1 MSLATVYSRALIGVE
16 AVEVTVETHL
26 SNGLPGFA
34 IVGLPETAVKESRE
48 RVRSA
53 ILNTGLVFP
62 DRRITVNLAPAD
74 LPKAGGRYDLAIAL
88 SILAASRQIRP
99 QALQGLEILGE
110 LALDGSVRRLQGII
124 PAIMAARD
132 NDRRI
137 LLPRENLRELA
148 LVGYKRGC
156 CLESLTSYVDH
167 LANNSALPDCDSLD
181 IETFQDSR
189 QDQLVCDIRGQRL
202 AKRAV
207 QVAASGGHHLL
218 MVGPP
223 GSGKTMLTQTLASLL
238 PPMSISEA
246 LEVATIKSV
255 VSTDPHDSRWLRR
268 PLRSPIIRP
277 PAWPWWEVVTGPA
290 PRAKSAWP
298 TAGYSLLD
306 ELTEFKQGVLDSLR
320 EPLESGEI
328 SISRANYRVK
338 FPARFQ
344 LLAAMNP
351 CPCGYAGDIRHACRC
366 SPERIRSYL
375 GKLSGPLLDRLDLI
389 VEVPGLSQAELLE
402 QKPDATDWNGIRQRI
417 AQCRSLQL
425 ERAGKL
431 NCALSGTEL
440 ELYCGLDKPLRRKF
454 ILAVEKLGLSAR
466 AIHRLI
472 RVARTIADY
481 EDSKRIEQTHLWEAL
496 SLRRSRFLQSANR

>member
-34 IVGLPETAVKESRE
+34 IVGLPETAVKESKE

-88 SILAASRQIRP
+88 SILAASRQIQP
-99 QALQGLEILGE
+99 QVLQGLEILGE

-124 PAIMAARD
+124 PAIIAARD

-148 LVGYKRGC
+148 LVGYKQGR
-156 CLESLTSYVDH
+156 CLESLASYIDH

-181 IETFQDSR
+181 SEICQDSQ

-207 QVAASGGHHLL
+207 QVAAGGGHHLL

-223 GSGKTMLTQTLASLL
+223 GSGKTMLAQTLASLL
-238 PPMSISEA
+238 PPMSTSEA
-246 LEVATIKSV
+246 LEVAAIKSV
-255 VSTDPHDSRWLRR
+255 VSTDPFDSSWLRR
-268 PLRSPIIRP
+268 PLRSPLHT
-277 PAWPWWEVVTGPA
+277 ATAVALVGGGT
-290 PRAKSAWP
+290 RASP
-298 TAGYSLLD
+298 GEISLAHRGVLFLD
-306 ELTEFKQGVLDSLR
+306 ELTEFKQGALDSLR

-389 VEVPGLSQAELLE
+389 GEVPGLSQAELLE

-440 ELYCGLDKPLRRKF
+440 ELYCGLDKPLWRKF